1 MSSRCSDYADSGLDV
16 QPLCFRVGW
25 FCFLSEP
32 NIWHFGDDEETEAG
46 GGGLLLSLLSEASFV
61 QHPACSRGMLW
72 ADLSLQPLTLLGQ
85 KHTVVR
91 NWPHDPP
98 QSLCTPPWLHWVTG
112 YLMALGES
120 DWHGQ
125 ECSYALTAWRNQLC
139 VQFLDIAQ
147 V

>member
-1 MSSRCSDYADSGLDV
+1 MLWLCSDSGLDV
-16 QPLCFRVGW
+16 QPLCFRGICL
-25 FCFLSEP
+25 CFLSEP
-32 NIWHFGDDEETEAG
+32 SIWHFWNDKETEAKG
-46 GGGLLLSLLSEASFV
+46 DALLLSLVSGASSV
-61 QHPACSRGMLW
+61 QPQACARGMLW
-72 ADLSLQPLTLLGQ
+72 DDLSLQPLTLLGQ

-98 QSLCTPPWLHWVTG
+98 QSLCTLPWLQWVTG

-125 ECSYALTAWRNQLC
+125 ECFYTLSAWRNQLC
-139 VQFLDIAQ
+139 VQFLDMVQ